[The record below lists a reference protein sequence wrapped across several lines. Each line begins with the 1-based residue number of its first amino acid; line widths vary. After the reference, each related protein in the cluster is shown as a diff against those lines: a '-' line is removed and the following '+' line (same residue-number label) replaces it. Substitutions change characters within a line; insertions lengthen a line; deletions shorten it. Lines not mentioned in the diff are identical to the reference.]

1 MLPIE
6 KVSQIQT
13 EPELQDQML
22 FRELSAHINTLIR
35 DDFEQLVRL
44 LYRMDVSEEKLRRLL
59 KDNPDTDAGELIAA
73 LMIERQ
79 RQKIKVK
86 QAFKQEDVIDA
97 DEAW

>member
-6 KVSQIQT
+6 LVSQIQT
-13 EPELQDQML
+13 EPELQSTVL
-22 FRELSAHINTLIR
+22 FQELAEQINALIR
-35 DDFEQLVRL
+35 TDFEQLVRL

-59 KDNPDTDAGELIAA
+59 KENPDTDAGELIAK

-79 RQKIKVK
+79 HQKIQVRT
-86 QAFKQEDVIDA
+86 AFKQEDVIDA